1 MNLWFP
7 AGLGIPLN
15 SWRFP
20 CLSCSLR
27 AVYPACK
34 IFPDEEAEKGFR
46 EEGRKRKSNN
56 LIFKIIHSRIF
67 QISTEQID
75 KENYLNENTLNQGD
89 DSFYDYCA
97 DIDDEERKEDIA
109 NLVNYALP
117 KGMFELVSEDTIRY
131 KGDGIEQWKEEYV
144 ANIRKKAEAIT
155 VDNMLEWNST
165 YYLKQAI
172 ENPLDTAYHF
182 YLDGEG
188 CQSFAEPSFEFMQF
202 VCSIEP
208 GTLLYIGGVIDYHF
222 WWQIS

>member
-1 MNLWFP
+1 M
-7 AGLGIPLN
+7 
-15 SWRFP
+15 
-20 CLSCSLR
+20 
-27 AVYPACK
+27 
-34 IFPDEEAEKGFR
+34 
-46 EEGRKRKSNN
+46 
-56 LIFKIIHSRIF
+56 HSRIF

-89 DSFYDYCA
+89 GSFYDYCA

-155 VDNMLEWNST
+155 VENLLEWNST

-182 YLDGEG
+182 IWMERGTSPLPNHPLSLCSSSVRLNREHYSISEVSLIIISDGKFHRTTCVTAG
-188 CQSFAEPSFEFMQF
+188 GFSFWFWNAKITFIAIFIPYGALPFIQANLQF
-202 VCSIEP
+202 
-208 GTLLYIGGVIDYHF
+208 
-222 WWQIS
+222 